1 MARYADACNLG
12 PGPELPHK
20 LEVLRRHCEA
30 EGRDYGAIEKTVEF
44 RFDVGER
51 GERVEQ
57 ELHRLADLGIETAIG
72 SVRDVWRLDPLRIM
86 GERII
91 PVVAGL
97 HPANA

>member
-1 MARYADACNLG
+1 
-12 PGPELPHK
+12 
-20 LEVLRRHCEA
+20 
-30 EGRDYGAIEKTVEF
+30 VEF
-44 RFDVGER
+44 RFDVGEG

-57 ELHRLADLGIETAIG
+57 VLEELHRVADLGIETAIG